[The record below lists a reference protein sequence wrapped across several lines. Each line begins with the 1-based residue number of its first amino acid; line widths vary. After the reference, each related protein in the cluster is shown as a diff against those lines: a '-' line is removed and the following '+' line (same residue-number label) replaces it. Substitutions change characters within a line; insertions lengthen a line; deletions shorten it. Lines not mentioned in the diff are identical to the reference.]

1 MPNYFGAHAKKQSG
15 FEPTHPMSTQVFDI
29 EKIIAPLAGDRPCG
43 ESAKYEPEY
52 ETLELEIA
60 KQDGI
65 TPMPVDWG
73 QVLSLSQ
80 SVLESKSKDLLIA
93 SYLCFALFD
102 RKGYAGLASGLKACL
117 ALVKTYWEDF
127 YPEKKRMRGRIAAI
141 EWLASRL
148 ERAMEQRRPDS
159 GDGLVVAEGIA
170 ALEELDKFFTEQL
183 AREAPDINKI
193 LRLLREFARDA
204 ERAAAA
210 ATPASSA
217 TPVSSEVAGPSVV
230 GAEQDVP
237 KVLRQCQAMV
247 RSAAAF
253 IRSQK
258 LEDARSYRLTRIGA
272 WLMIDQLPMQQSG
285 VTQLAA
291 VPVGVVQKYAAYVT
305 EQKYSVLIPE
315 VEESFSKSPFWL
327 DAHRLTA
334 NALESFGASHAPAR
348 QAVINELGLFLRRLP
363 ELVNLKYADGTPFA
377 NDQTRLWIEQEVMAA
392 HQANGAGANAAGA
405 EVPGEDTPWIAAQSE
420 ARQFAAKG
428 KMNEALA
435 LFQNGYA
442 QSPAQRA
449 RFCWGLAQARF
460 CLDAGLVQAAL
471 PQLEHL
477 EQLSTR
483 YALEEWEPMLSLE
496 VARVLLVCYAQTAEK
511 NKKLKDSLA
520 PKAEQLFARI
530 CRLDL
535 GAALKTELKAFQ
547 SP

>member
-1 MPNYFGAHAKKQSG
+1 
-15 FEPTHPMSTQVFDI
+15 MSTQVFNI
-29 EKIIAPLAGDRPCG
+29 EKIIAPLTGGKPCG

-52 ETLELEIA
+52 ESLELEIA
-60 KQDGI
+60 KQEGI
-65 TPMPVDWG
+65 TPLPVDWG

-80 SVLESKSKDLLIA
+80 IVLESKSKDLLIA
-93 SYLCFALFD
+93 SYMCFALFD

-117 ALVKTYWEDF
+117 ALVKNYWEDV

-141 EWLASRL
+141 EWLAAKL

-159 GDGLVVAEGIA
+159 GDGPVLAESIA
-170 ALEELDKFFTEQL
+170 ALEELDKFFTGQL
-183 AREAPDINKI
+183 AREAPDVNKV
-193 LRLLREFARDA
+193 LRLLREFAREG

-210 ATPASSA
+210 AVSTPTVTPASSEA
-217 TPVSSEVAGPSVV
+217 AGPAVV
-230 GAEQDVP
+230 ANEQDLP

-258 LEDARSYRLTRIGA
+258 LEDPRSYRLTRIGA
-272 WLMIDQLPMQQSG
+272 WLMIDQMPMQQNG

-291 VPVGVVQKYAAYVT
+291 VPAAVVQKYTAYVT
-305 EQKYSVLIPE
+305 EQKFSVLIPE

-334 NALESFGASHAPAR
+334 NALETFGASHAQAR
-348 QAVINELGLFLRRLP
+348 QTVLNELALFLRRLP
-363 ELVNLKYADGTPFA
+363 ELPNLKYADGTPFA
-377 NDQTRLWIEQEVMAA
+377 NEQTRLWIEQEVMTVKDS
-392 HQANGAGANAAGA
+392 GGSAAGA
-405 EVPGEDTPWIAAQSE
+405 TSSAASGEDAPWAAAQIQ
-420 ARQFAAKG
+420 AKQLAAKG
-428 KMNEALA
+428 KMPEALA
-435 LFQNGYA
+435 LFQSGYA

-460 CLDAGLVQAAL
+460 CLGAGLVHAAL
-471 PQLEHL
+471 PQLEYL

-483 YALEEWEPMLSLE
+483 HALEEWEPALSLE

-511 NKKLKDSLA
+511 NKKMKDSLA

-535 GAALKTELKAFQ
+535 SAALKTELKVFQ
-547 SP
+547 AP